1 MEQQINLNVEGIFF
15 NERSIDMLDIN
26 HIMNEQ
32 ALNHMDP
39 EGHMYDLEHWSP
51 ITATRLAREEGI
63 GELTD
68 AHWHVIYAL
77 RNLYR
82 EKGRAAN
89 VREVMHLL
97 ERDFAEEKGR
107 SYLYELFPKGPVS
120 QGSRLAGVPVPPNAS
135 DPSFGWAG

>member
-1 MEQQINLNVEGIFF
+1 
-15 NERSIDMLDIN
+15 MLDIN

-32 ALNHMDP
+32 ALNHMDS

-51 ITATRLAREEGI
+51 ISAAKMAREEGI
-63 GELTD
+63 GELSED
-68 AHWHVIYAL
+68 HWHVIYAL

-82 EKGRAAN
+82 EQGRAVN
-89 VREVMHLL
+89 VRKVKHLL
-97 ERDFAEEKGR
+97 EQDFVEEYGS

-135 DPSFGWAG
+135 DPSFGWAA

>member
-1 MEQQINLNVEGIFF
+1 
-15 NERSIDMLDIN
+15 MLDIN

-51 ITATRLAREEGI
+51 ISAAKMAREEGI
-63 GELTD
+63 GELSED
-68 AHWHVIYAL
+68 HWHVIYAL

-82 EKGRAAN
+82 EKGRAVN
-89 VREVMHLL
+89 VREVKHLL
-97 ERDFAEEKGR
+97 EQDFVEEYGR

-120 QGSRLAGVPVPPNAS
+120 QGSRLAGVPVPSNAS
-135 DPSFGWAG
+135 DPSFGWAA